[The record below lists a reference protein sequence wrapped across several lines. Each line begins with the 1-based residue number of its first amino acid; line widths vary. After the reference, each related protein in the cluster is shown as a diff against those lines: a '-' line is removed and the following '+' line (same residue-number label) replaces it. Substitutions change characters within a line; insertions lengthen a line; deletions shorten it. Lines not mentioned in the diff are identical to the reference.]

1 MNALAARLPPV
12 PAPLP
17 PIPPAPIGTVPHFG
31 FLPDPFGPVVS
42 CEPLPW
48 PALAATVTMHAPGGK
63 EGAAWMPARIEPGPR
78 KTARVQ
84 AISALVMDVEA
95 ATETVKDA
103 QGHPIGK
110 RVAGP
115 LPPPLAEVAARLRA
129 GGWAAAL
136 ATTHSHE
143 APAYGGGTLGPRYRI
158 VLPLS
163 RALAPQEL
171 RPAAMQLAAAL
182 GLSDVVDRSC
192 MEPARLLYLPRYPAE
207 REHLAAREIVDG
219 RHWAVPDALAAP
231 TRERAGTLAAP
242 VWAEKSRSE
251 QAAILRDLRDGM
263 RCIPSDDR
271 ETWVKVGH
279 YLKPLGELGFRLW
292 CWWSRK
298 SDQFTEEGL
307 DRWLTF
313 ETERS
318 DWRAVFTLAEHEHG
332 WKNPR
337 HPANLDGSKIG
348 FGQGELG
355 KLPPGASP
363 VPLQAQPV
371 AALPEQPPFRRV
383 HLADLATRHIP
394 PHRHFLGP
402 YLPAGEVTL
411 LTGHGGAGKSTLALC
426 IACALATGT
435 AFLGVPAAPAVR
447 VLVFSAE
454 DPAEVL
460 ARRVQRLC
468 LHLGLDPAA
477 LDANL
482 TVLDATGGDPSLF
495 EEDRNDKRGKPTP
508 AHAALR
514 RELDAGQFDVLIVDN
529 ASDVYAGN
537 EIERRPVRAFVRH
550 LADLVRGRQGAV
562 LLLAH
567 VDKNTSRSGA
577 RTGDDEGYSGSTAWH
592 NSARCRLFLAPTDNG
607 LELRHQKSNYGPL
620 APPLRLVMPAGLP
633 VAAPALP
640 DPADVTRELVELV
653 DKLNAQG
660 MRLAPSLT
668 GSYSAAKALH
678 AHADC
683 PKGQTVADIQRLL
696 ERAESVG
703 QIQQE
708 DRKDGNRKRYCV
720 WTKRK

>member
-1 MNALAARLPPV
+1 MMPS
-12 PAPLP
+12 
-17 PIPPAPIGTVPHFG
+17 VPHVA
-31 FLPDPFGPVVS
+31 LLRNATAAVEHCTPM
-42 CEPLPW
+42 PW
-48 PALAATVTMHAPGGK
+48 PALALTVTMHAKGAK

-78 KTARVQ
+78 KAARVQ
-84 AISALVMDVEA
+84 AITALVLDVEA

-103 QGHPIGK
+103 QGQPIGK
-110 RVAGP
+110 RVTGP
-115 LPPPLAEVAARLRA
+115 LPPPLADMAARLRA
-129 GGWAAAL
+129 GGSAAAL

-143 APAYGGGTLGPRYRI
+143 AQAYGGGTLGPRYRI
-158 VLPLS
+158 VMPLS
-163 RALAPQEL
+163 RELAPLEL
-171 RPAAMQLAAAL
+171 RPAALQLAAAL
-182 GLSDVVDRSC
+182 GLSEVVDTSC
-192 MEPARLLYLPRYPAE
+192 MEPARLLYLPRHPAE
-207 REHLAAREIVDG
+207 RAHLAAREIVAG
-219 RHWAVPDALAAP
+219 RPWTVPDVLAAP
-231 TRERAGTLAAP
+231 ARERAGTLAAP
-242 VWAEKSRSE
+242 TWAEKSRKE
-251 QAAILRDLRDGM
+251 QAATVRDLRSAL
-263 RCIPSDDR
+263 RCIPSDGRAVWAD
-271 ETWVKVGH
+271 VGH

-292 CWWSRK
+292 RWWSRK

-307 DRWLTF
+307 DQWLTF

-318 DWRAVFTLAEHEHG
+318 DWRAVFTLAEREHG

-371 AALPEQPPFRRV
+371 AARPEEPTFRRV

-435 AFLGVPAAPAVR
+435 AFIGVPAAPAVR

-495 EEDRNDKRGKPTP
+495 EEDRNDKRGRLTP
-508 AHAALR
+508 AHGALR

-537 EIERRPVRAFVRH
+537 EIERRAVRAFVRH
-550 LADLVRGRQGAV
+550 LAALVRARQGAV

-567 VDKNTSRSGA
+567 VDKNTSRSGTRA
-577 RTGDDEGYSGSTAWH
+577 SDDEGYSGSTAWH
-592 NSARCRLFLAPTDNG
+592 NSARCRLYLAPTDTG
-607 LELRHQKSNYGPL
+607 LELRHQKSNYGPM
-620 APPLRLVMPAGLP
+620 AQPLRIVMPAGLP

-640 DPADVTRELVELV
+640 DPAVVTRELVELV
-653 DKLNAQG
+653 DKLNAEG
-660 MRLAPSLT
+660 MRLAPSLA
-668 GSYSAAKALH
+668 GSYSAAKAIH

-683 PKGQTVADIQRLL
+683 PKGQTVAGIQRLL
-696 ERAESVG
+696 EQAERAG
-703 QIQQE
+703 QIQRE
-708 DRKDGNRKRYCV
+708 ERKGENRKPYFV
-720 WTKRK
+720 WTKAK